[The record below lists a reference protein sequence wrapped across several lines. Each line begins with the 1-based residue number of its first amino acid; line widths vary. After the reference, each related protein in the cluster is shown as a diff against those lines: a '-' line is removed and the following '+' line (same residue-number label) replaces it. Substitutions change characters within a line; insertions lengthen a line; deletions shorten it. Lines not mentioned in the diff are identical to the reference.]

1 MLRGA
6 AAGAGV
12 YEFAP
17 REPVPSPITEEE
29 AEAMDEVP
37 PELPPVVEPV
47 SQAVQELAARPTP
60 RAAVTG
66 IIDRELND
74 FQAML
79 LEMVATLRADLKR
92 LVEE

>member
-1 MLRGA
+1 
-6 AAGAGV
+6 
-12 YEFAP
+12 
-17 REPVPSPITEEE
+17 
-29 AEAMDEVP
+29 
-37 PELPPVVEPV
+37 
-47 SQAVQELAARPTP
+47 
-60 RAAVTG
+60 VTG